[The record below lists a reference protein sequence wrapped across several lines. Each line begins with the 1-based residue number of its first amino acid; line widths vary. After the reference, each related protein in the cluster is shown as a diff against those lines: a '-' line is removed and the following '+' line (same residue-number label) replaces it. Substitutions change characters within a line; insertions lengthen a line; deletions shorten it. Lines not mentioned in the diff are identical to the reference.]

1 MVESWRLAAQAA
13 ALGEH
18 DFGAGVGYGHLSDDQ
33 CKTVL
38 KDAAEITR
46 GLVGLDRRYEGIPGW
61 EKLKDRGRLGRAT
74 EACAAF
80 AGYDGPDYSV
90 DRRGWRQPAQ
100 VDRGPA
106 LPGLAGILQGEY
118 NLLVHLQRF
127 PEAHG
132 MRLVLDSQRI
142 VSQEAATR
150 VRSNNPGL
158 GGAWEARAE
167 TYKVLIHETR
177 NVRGQVGNG
186 GPAAAQASIVAARA
200 EKLAPDGASDA
211 KPLRQLDRLFNRID
225 SRLADVIEHGVSE
238 RLYFLRVKL
247 PRIVDQSEGLAR
259 PVRVRYVPINSSV
272 QTDLVETVRTRLR
285 PPPERPCAPKGAG
298 RSRAEFETAIT
309 HRPSPKGVAPD
320 GPSF

>member
-1 MVESWRLAAQAA
+1 M
-13 ALGEH
+13 
-18 DFGAGVGYGHLSDDQ
+18 
-33 CKTVL
+33 TVL

-61 EKLKDRGRLGRAT
+61 EKLKDRGRHGRAA
-74 EACAAF
+74 EACTAF
-80 AGYDGPDYSV
+80 AGSDGPDYSV
-90 DRRGWRQPAQ
+90 DLRGWRQPAQ

-150 VRSNNPGL
+150 VRSTNPGL

-177 NVRGQVGNG
+177 NVRGLSG
-186 GPAAAQASIVAARA
+186 GCAGIHRRGARR
-200 EKLAPDGASDA
+200 E
-211 KPLRQLDRLFNRID
+211 
-225 SRLADVIEHGVSE
+225 
-238 RLYFLRVKL
+238 
-247 PRIVDQSEGLAR
+247 
-259 PVRVRYVPINSSV
+259 VR
-272 QTDLVETVRTRLR
+272 
-285 PPPERPCAPKGAG
+285 AG
-298 RSRAEFETAIT
+298 R
-309 HRPSPKGVAPD
+309 GL
-320 GPSF
+320 